1 MSGMNEA
8 EQRVQQALQEL
19 GIETSILVYEET
31 TRTSRDAAIAAGCE
45 LGQIAKTLAF
55 QVDGRAVLVIM
66 AGDKQADTA
75 KLSRFL
81 GVPRK
86 RIKLMPAD
94 AVLASTGYE
103 VGGVP
108 AVGHP
113 DKLETLID
121 DSLFRYDEV
130 WSAAGS
136 PNAIFPI
143 NPEELKRVS
152 DARAGD
158 FSRSPG
164 ESAEGK

>member
-1 MSGMNEA
+1 MAGMNEA
-8 EQRVQQALQEL
+8 EQRVQEALREL
-19 GIETSILVYEET
+19 GIETSVLVYEET

-86 RIKLMPAD
+86 RIKLMAAE
-94 AVLASTGYE
+94 AVLTSTGYE

-113 DKLETLID
+113 IRLETLID
-121 DSLFRYDEV
+121 ESLFRYQEV

-143 NPEELKRVS
+143 APEELMRIS
-152 DARAGD
+152 EARTGD

-164 ESAEGK
+164 GSDEGT

>member
-1 MSGMNEA
+1 MAGMNEA
-8 EQRVQQALQEL
+8 EQQVQDALREL
-19 GIETSILVYEET
+19 GIETEILVYEET

-86 RIKLMPAD
+86 RIKLMPPD

-113 DKLETLID
+113 EKLETLID
-121 DSLFRYDEV
+121 DSLYRYQEV

-143 NPEELKRVS
+143 TPSELQRVS
-152 DARAGD
+152 QARSGE

-164 ESAEGK
+164 GNGEGT